1 MISPAELRARIK
13 LLVARRRGHLAYFG
27 ERLRFPPD
35 MFLVE
40 RACREGIYERDN
52 LRLLQVA
59 ARADAWYFDI
69 GANIGLMSAPLLQA
83 EPRLH
88 VVSVEPSPS
97 TRACL
102 AASIAA
108 SANRHRWRLVD
119 RALGENPG
127 KVRFHAA
134 AAGGGAYDGFRDTGR
149 SGGGG
154 GVEVEQT
161 TLDALWTEFGRPPVC
176 AVKIDT
182 EGAETF
188 VLRGGRACLAATRP
202 VVLIEWN
209 PYNLAAFGLRP
220 ESLPGLAAEL
230 GYHVLTTPGLAP
242 LPDAGAVDY
251 LSRVSET
258 FLLMPKTG

>member
-1 MISPAELRARIK
+1 MISIAGLRARAK
-13 LLVARRRGHLAYFG
+13 LLLARRRGHLAYFG
-27 ERLRFPPD
+27 ERLRFPAD

-40 RACREGIYERDN
+40 RVCREGIYEREN

-59 ARADAWYFDI
+59 AHADAWYFDI
-69 GANIGLMSAPLLQA
+69 GANIGLMSAPMLQA
-83 EPRLH
+83 EPRLQ

-97 TRACL
+97 TRTCL

-108 SANRHRWRLVD
+108 SGNRHRWHLVA
-119 RALGENPG
+119 RALGEQPG
-127 KVRFHAA
+127 RVRFHAA

-149 SGGGG
+149 SYGGS
-154 GVEVEQT
+154 GVDVEQT
-161 TLDALWTEFGRPPVC
+161 TLDALWEEFGRPPVC

-188 VLRGGRACLAATRP
+188 VLRGGRACLTSTRA

-209 PYNLAAFGLRP
+209 PYNLSAFGLRP
-220 ESLPGLAAEL
+220 DSLLGLATEL
-230 GYHVLTTPGLAP
+230 DYHVLTTPGLAP

-258 FLLMPKTG
+258 FMLVPRSH